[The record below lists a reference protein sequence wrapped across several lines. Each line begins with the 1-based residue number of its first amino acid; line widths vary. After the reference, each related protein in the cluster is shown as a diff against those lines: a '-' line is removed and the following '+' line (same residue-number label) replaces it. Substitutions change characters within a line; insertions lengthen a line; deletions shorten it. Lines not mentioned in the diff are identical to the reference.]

1 MWHREDSALLASTN
15 SASSFR
21 SRRGTDLSIAAQP
34 VEPGHSQPELPYRW
48 AGGSYATDSRASP
61 GPYSPLSTK
70 GLSNPA
76 LGEIRSRR
84 SVRRGGG
91 PKPRERAGEESMR
104 AGESRD
110 RAAAATAGSRCSFPS
125 HLQSSL
131 PQPSSSSSS
140 TTTTTT
146 TTLDSRAHV
155 PLRKRALT
163 SHLPQTIE
171 TPSVPDPPSSHSYA
185 PLYDRPRRSN
195 PNLSLNLSSI
205 PTRSSASPL
214 SPISPAKKKSRDSTV
229 PDSPSSPSS
238 PNAPRRTRSSHIAQQ
253 ARSDV
258 KSAMPST
265 TTYVQSSPLASQGN
279 HATNGL
285 EKGQE
290 DGYTT
295 PNTTDAKSGNEDI
308 FLNIARTD
316 SGRRG
321 SVGRPELQR
330 VSNLTMG
337 RPR

>member
-1 MWHREDSALLASTN
+1 
-15 SASSFR
+15 
-21 SRRGTDLSIAAQP
+21 
-34 VEPGHSQPELPYRW
+34 
-48 AGGSYATDSRASP
+48 
-61 GPYSPLSTK
+61 
-70 GLSNPA
+70 
-76 LGEIRSRR
+76 
-84 SVRRGGG
+84 
-91 PKPRERAGEESMR
+91 MR

-110 RAAAATAGSRCSFPS
+110 RAAAATADPRYSFPS

-131 PQPSSSSSS
+131 PQLSSSSSS

-146 TTLDSRAHV
+146 TPTLDSRAHI

-163 SHLPQTIE
+163 SHLPQTIQ
-171 TPSVPDPPSSHSYA
+171 TPSVSDPPSYSPSYA
-185 PLYDRPRRSN
+185 PSYDRSRRSN
-195 PNLSLNLSSI
+195 PNLRLNLSSI

-214 SPISPAKKKSRDSTV
+214 SPISSAKKKSRDSTT

-238 PNAPRRTRSSHIAQQ
+238 PNAPKRTRSGHIAQQ

-265 TTYVQSSPLASQGN
+265 MTYVQGGPLASQGN

-285 EKGQE
+285 EEGQE
-290 DGYTT
+290 DGYAT

-330 VSNLTMG
+330 IFKPQPPIPDLDA
-337 RPR
+337 